1 MKNITV
7 KFSLSEEE
15 WEVLLERAKK
25 SYPAIKAEM
34 QELGYDYS
42 LEEAIDT
49 EIKVIVSSDIESYDI
64 YDKVRHNVSVKEA
77 IQKAIQDEMRG
88 KNGEEQKLEQSKKR

>member
-42 LEEAIDT
+42 LEVAIDT

-88 KNGEEQKLEQSKKR
+88 KNGEE

>member
-15 WEVLLERAKK
+15 WEVLLDRAKK

-88 KNGEEQKLEQSKKR
+88 KNGEE

>member
-64 YDKVRHNVSVKEA
+64 YDKVRHNGFVKEA
-77 IQKAIQDEMRG
+77 IQKAIKDEMRG
-88 KNGEEQKLEQSKKR
+88 KNGKE

>member
-88 KNGEEQKLEQSKKR
+88 KNGEE

>member
-15 WEVLLERAKK
+15 WEVLLDRAKK

>member
-34 QELGYDYS
+34 RELGYDYS

-88 KNGEEQKLEQSKKR
+88 KNGEE

>member
-1 MKNITV
+1 MQNITV

-88 KNGEEQKLEQSKKR
+88 KNGEE